1 MIAWIL
7 SISSFTALALLI
19 LRKMRVIKHDMV
31 FQKDLEEEQKF
42 QEEDVEVKEVEAVEN
57 EVVGSAR
64 QNFLKG
70 DAHLGRGEF
79 EEAIAYFLA
88 AIAAD
93 ETHLDSHHKL
103 GLLHM
108 KRGDF
113 GQAELAFSKL
123 INLKKD
129 PIYYSNLGAA
139 LYRQGRLIEAAEA
152 YENAIA
158 LDDKRSERLES
169 VAQVY
174 HELGDSEKALKYFE
188 MASRRKPKNNELKMI
203 LVDYYEQVGR
213 LEEAME
219 LLKRIL
225 ESDPYNR
232 EVKGRLR
239 LITKKSG
246 QA

>member
-7 SISSFTALALLI
+7 SISSLLILIALI
-19 LRKMRVIKHDMV
+19 LRKMRVIKHDLV

-42 QEEDVEVKEVEAVEN
+42 QEEDVEIKEVEEPTT

-70 DAHLGRGEF
+70 DAHLGRGEY

-88 AIAAD
+88 AIAAE

-113 GQAELAFSKL
+113 GKAELSFSKL

-158 LDDKRSERLES
+158 LDDKRAERLQS
-169 VAQVY
+169 LAQVY
-174 HELGDSEKALKYFE
+174 HELSDTEKALKYFE
-188 MASRRKPKNNELKMI
+188 LASRRKPKNNELKMI
-203 LVDYYEQVGR
+203 LVDYYEQLGR
-213 LEEAME
+213 MEEAIE

-225 ESDPYNR
+225 ETDPYNK
-232 EVKGRLR
+232 EAKTRLK
-239 LITKKSG
+239 LIEKKAG
-246 QA
+246 K

>member
-7 SISSFTALALLI
+7 SISSFTALAVLV
-19 LRKMRVIKHDMV
+19 LRKMRVIKHDLV
-31 FQKDLEEEQKF
+31 FQKDLAEEQKF
-42 QEEDVEVKEVEAVEN
+42 QEEDVEFKEIEPEEN

-79 EEAIAYFLA
+79 DEAIACFLA

-123 INLKKD
+123 INIKKD

-188 MASRRKPKNNELKMI
+188 MASRRKPKNNDLKMI
-203 LVDYYEQVGR
+203 LLDYYEQLGR
-213 LEEAME
+213 LDEGIE

-225 ESDPYNR
+225 ESDPYNK
-232 EVKGRLR
+232 EAKSRLR
-239 LITKKSG
+239 LINRKAGK
-246 QA
+246 

>member
-7 SISSFTALALLI
+7 SISSFLI
-19 LRKMRVIKHDMV
+19 LVALILKKMRVIKNDLV

-42 QEEDVEVKEVEAVEN
+42 QEEDIELKEVLPPEN

-70 DAHLGRGEF
+70 DAHFGRGEF
-79 EEAIAYFLA
+79 DDAIIFFMA
-88 AIAAD
+88 AISAD

-108 KRGDF
+108 KRSDF

-158 LDDKRSERLES
+158 LDDKRAERLQS
-169 VAQVY
+169 LAQVY
-174 HELGDSEKALKYFE
+174 HELGDSGKALKYFE
-188 MASRRKPKNNELKMI
+188 LASHRKPKNNELKMI
-203 LVDYYEQVGR
+203 LADYYEQLGR
-213 LEEAME
+213 LDEVIE
-219 LLKRIL
+219 LMQKIL
-225 ESDPYNR
+225 ELDPYNK
-232 EVKGRLR
+232 EIKTRLKLVQR
-239 LITKKSG
+239 KAGK
-246 QA
+246 